1 MGGVLFFL
9 GLYFAVPIF
18 LAKVVLGASFY
29 AIVIAYALWF
39 RALLLWGFSSTST
52 LDEAIGWPI
61 IMGMF
66 LTIPTLPVIVLGLRL
81 AGIR

>member
-1 MGGVLFFL
+1 MGGVLYFL

-18 LAKVVLGASFY
+18 LAKVVLGASSY
-29 AIVIAYALWF
+29 SILVAYAVWLGM
-39 RALLLWGFSSTST
+39 LLLWGFSSTST
-52 LDEAIGWPI
+52 LGEAIGWPM

-66 LTIPTLPVIVLGLRL
+66 LTIPALPAIVLGLRL